1 MTGRVIRIA
10 VLDDHLLVAEGLASV
25 LASDDVEVAVTASAW
40 ADLVANPAMPVDVA
54 VLDLHLNDGI
64 LISTKVRALNTMGT
78 AAVVISRHADA
89 ASVNSA
95 LAAGALAFVAKAD
108 STAELTR
115 AIRAAAAGEIYVADH
130 HASVVATSSA
140 TPDPGLGRQE
150 ERALVLYASGLSIRE
165 VAADMNTTEE
175 TVKSYIKRG
184 RRKYRDVG
192 VDIGTRILLRK
203 HAVREGW
210 LTPEATAG

>member
-40 ADLVANPAMPVDVA
+40 ADLVAHAAMPVDVA

-130 HASVVATSSA
+130 HASVLATSSA
-140 TPDPGLGRQE
+140 TPNPGLGRQE
-150 ERALVLYASGLSIRE
+150 ERALVLYAGGLSIRE

-203 HAVREGW
+203 HAYREGW
-210 LTPEATAG
+210 LTPETTAG